1 MLHPIFT
8 VMTILVFCLV
18 NMVFQDTRGE
28 SSAQSEQK
36 TYYQLRN
43 QFQQNEEQY
52 LHLDTTLKGSSQV
65 GDDHLPINV
74 DMDMLFVFRTRE
86 VKQDGR
92 EAVVEVDIEQLEM
105 MDEMMGPKKINVLE
119 MLGNQGQPYSV
130 KVNQSGEAE
139 KLVDTKLPNV
149 AIPGMEQAN
158 VMRMPWLKLPDQQ
171 VAIGDSWTDAQNIP
185 LEGLSEPMINH
196 ATYTLVDV
204 EERGGEQIAHIKK
217 VNRISAE
224 NVIYNPEPVQQG
236 MGKVTV
242 NVVFQQY
249 KAQGEGMLEFNISR
263 GQLVTLQDQIDYL
276 IDMGGETNVDQA
288 GFPNTYVMKFTVML
302 DGKFSRESN

>member
-105 MDEMMGPKKINVLE
+105 MDEMMGPK
-119 MLGNQGQPYSV
+119 NQC
-130 KVNQSGEAE
+130 
-139 KLVDTKLPNV
+139 T
-149 AIPGMEQAN
+149 
-158 VMRMPWLKLPDQQ
+158 
-171 VAIGDSWTDAQNIP
+171 
-185 LEGLSEPMINH
+185 
-196 ATYTLVDV
+196 
-204 EERGGEQIAHIKK
+204 
-217 VNRISAE
+217 
-224 NVIYNPEPVQQG
+224 
-236 MGKVTV
+236 
-242 NVVFQQY
+242 
-249 KAQGEGMLEFNISR
+249 
-263 GQLVTLQDQIDYL
+263 
-276 IDMGGETNVDQA
+276 
-288 GFPNTYVMKFTVML
+288 
-302 DGKFSRESN
+302 